1 MTYLDSSALIK
12 RFVAEAGSE
21 IVRGLFVE
29 GARIATSRIAYAEV
43 HAALARRRRD
53 GSLTREGYSG
63 ASGQFD
69 RDWPAYVQIEL
80 RDDVLLLVRRLVRR
94 HPLRGFDAIH
104 LASAL
109 YLRDGV
115 SEEPTLFASDERLLA
130 AARAERLRTLNPE
143 AS

>member
-21 IVRGLFVE
+21 VVRGLFVD
-29 GARIATSRIAYAEV
+29 GARMATSKIAYAEV
-43 HAALARRRRD
+43 HAALARRQRD
-53 GSLTREGYSG
+53 GSLTLEGYRG
-63 ASGQFD
+63 VAGEFD

-80 RDDVLLLVRRLVRR
+80 RDDVLILVRHLVRR
-94 HPLRGFDAIH
+94 HPLRGLAAIR

-109 YLRDGV
+109 YLRDAAN
-115 SEEPTLFASDERLLA
+115 EAPTFFASDERLLA
-130 AARAERLRTLNPE
+130 AARAERLRTFNPE